1 MREPVSERTTGSP
14 SDPATSARGTAP
26 VPVVLLHGI
35 TDDGGCWPG
44 VVAHLRAA
52 GDGRQVLTPSAL
64 WHGGRTGEG
73 HDRLT
78 IGALAAD
85 AAVTIRAVLDR
96 PAVVVGHSMGGV
108 TAEELA
114 LVAPELVAALVLVDP
129 AWVGDDP
136 ADRGQAP
143 AWLRSSA
150 AMYEPA
156 PVAGLEAWS
165 RAENPGWTDDEHGPW
180 AAAKKAVD
188 PALAQVPH
196 VWGERDWPA
205 ALAGLVGPRIP
216 VTLVTGDA
224 EAGSIVADAMVE
236 AATDVLGSAGQDG
249 GLLAHVRLAATGH
262 NVHRDDRAGF
272 LRVLDKA
279 LARADASASRR
290 PGRVRDQTG
299 SGTSSG
305 AGASARP
312 VSAARSPAP

>member
-1 MREPVSERTTGSP
+1 VSG
-14 SDPATSARGTAP
+14 PADASTSASAAEP

-85 AAVTIRAVLDR
+85 AAVTIRAALDR

-129 AWVGDDP
+129 AWIGDDP
-136 ADRGQAP
+136 ADEGRAP
-143 AWLRSSA
+143 AWLRSSS
-150 AMYEPA
+150 AMYGPA
-156 PVAGLEAWS
+156 PLAGLEAWS
-165 RAENPGWTDDEHGPW
+165 RAENPGWPDDEHGPW

-205 ALAGLVGPRIP
+205 ALAGLVAPRIP
-216 VTLVTGDA
+216 DTLVTGDTD
-224 EAGSIVADAMVE
+224 AGSIVTAAMVE
-236 AATDVLGSAGQDG
+236 AAAEALGRAGEEG
-249 GLLAHVRLAATGH
+249 GLLTHAPLAATGH
-262 NVHRDDRAGF
+262 NVHRDDRAGL
-272 LRVLDKA
+272 LRVLDEA
-279 LARADASASRR
+279 LARADATAAT
-290 PGRVRDQTG
+290 RVDQG
-299 SGTSSG
+299 
-305 AGASARP
+305 
-312 VSAARSPAP
+312 